1 LLGLTEKEKAQVLSV
16 NKANDPSKKYK
27 EVFISLGGVLS
38 KVYRTE
44 VSLEEYL
51 VYTTEETEK
60 VKVYAYANKH
70 GSMENGVVK
79 LAAEMRNASFK

>member
-1 LLGLTEKEKAQVLSV
+1 VLSV
-16 NKANDPSKKYK
+16 NKANDPAKKYK

-60 VKVYAYANKH
+60 MKVMEYAKKFGGDIRKGVKA
-70 GSMENGVVK
+70 
-79 LAAEMRNASFK
+79 LAEEMRTKK